1 MSSEIKPRVDED
13 GVVPDALY
21 HADGTCCMEC
31 RYMDDQVFRLRF
43 DGLHVNVRKCNLFGL
58 PMAQSVHLCP
68 VAARRNAALLRE
80 CRNLLAEVWIHPWT
94 IDSSKE
100 DDIRA
105 LLERIGE

>member
-1 MSSEIKPRVDED
+1 MSDDIKPRVDED
-13 GVVPDALY
+13 GLLN
-21 HADGTCCMEC
+21 C
-31 RYMDDQVFRLRF
+31 DQKCQHFRTENRTLTGVER
-43 DGLHVNVRKCNLFGL
+43 DLC
-58 PMAQSVHLCP
+58 AQSCAGDICP

-100 DDIRA
+100 YAIRA